1 MRAFM
6 VDGHP
11 LLGKIPGPLV
21 PARFGETLWV
31 AGGGRGDSAVL
42 RLDGAGWRSRRLDAN
57 GLRAIL
63 PLSDTTAVVAGEHGF
78 LAIIDADDERIVPTD
93 TGGCLYALAAVGGA
107 IRVTGDAGF
116 VAVLDPETG
125 ELRVEPPFTGDSVV
139 AVAAAPGGATVFVA
153 GDAVI
158 VRSPDGSV
166 RESFRGNAPLCG
178 VAFAPDGRAVVV
190 GDKGQ
195 VFRSAPG
202 GSFLPCREA
211 PSLDLEHVHYDAPR
225 DRFLVVG
232 ADGFVGLLDDTGFRA
247 APPATPPYRL
257 SGVVEWGDGHLFTG
271 WTQQGPP
278 FEFRGAL
285 YHDGSTVPDTVYHPP
300 RQDFGPP
307 RSRTVAVPSD
317 AALGAGDYTV
327 LPLAEATRLLPGV
340 SWPDCALDEV
350 RFYDGDV
357 HVADATALLG
367 SDTDYAVAIRGDLTV
382 DGTLDATAGG
392 EGYGSLLVVGGD
404 VWARAAMF
412 RYGIAAAI
420 GGTLQV
426 ATVVLCDHGDDGGTL
441 RAGEIDAQ
449 VLSYSLYFPR
459 PDAEFDAFL
468 IGDVY
473 GEASFP
479 PERADEVFVPEVLE
493 DGFLDERT
501 AAKWLREGRPIL
513 RED

>member
-1 MRAFM
+1 M

-42 RLDGAGWRSRRLDAN
+42 RFDAEGWRARALRAH

-63 PLSDTTAVVAGEHGF
+63 PLSGTTAVVAGEHGF
-78 LAIIDADDERIVPTD
+78 LVIVDVDGDDLIVS
-93 TGGCLYALAAVGGA
+93 TGSDGCLYALAAVDGS
-107 IRVTGDAGF
+107 IWVTGDDGF
-116 VAVLDPETG
+116 VAVLDPDTR
-125 ELRVEPPFTGDSVV
+125 ELRVQRAFTGDSVV
-139 AVAAAPGGATVFVA
+139 AVAAAPGGAVVFAA
-153 GDAVI
+153 GDVLF
-158 VRSPDGSV
+158 VRSADGSV
-166 RESFRGNAPLCG
+166 RETVRGNAPLCG
-178 VAFAPDGRAVVV
+178 VAFAPDGRGVVV

-195 VFRSAPG
+195 LFHAVPG
-202 GSFLPCREA
+202 GSFTPCQGA
-211 PSLDLEHVHYDAPR
+211 PSLDLEHVHYDEAR

-232 ADGFVGLLDDTGFRA
+232 ERGFVGVLDDAGFRA
-247 APPATPPYRL
+247 AQPATPPYRL
-257 SGVVEWGDGHLFTG
+257 SGVVEWGDGHLYTG
-271 WTQQGPP
+271 WTEQGPP

-285 YHDGSTVPDTVYHPP
+285 YHDGTTVPDHVYHPP

-307 RSRTVAVPSD
+307 RTRTVAEPSET
-317 AALGAGDYTV
+317 ALGAGDFTL
-327 LPLAEATRLLPGV
+327 LPLDEATALLPDV

-350 RFYDGDV
+350 RWYDGDV
-357 HVADATALLG
+357 HV
-367 SDTDYAVAIRGDLTV
+367 SDTAALFEDYEDSGYAVAIRGNLTV

-404 VWARAAMF
+404 VWANAAMF
-412 RYGIAAAI
+412 RYGIAASIA
-420 GGTLQV
+420 GTLQV
-426 ATVVLCDHGDDGGTL
+426 ATAVMCDHGDDGGTL
-441 RAGEIDAQ
+441 WAGEISAQ

-473 GEASFP
+473 GEKSFP

-493 DGFLDERT
+493 DGVLDERT
-501 AAKWLREGRPIL
+501 AARWLREGRPIL
-513 RED
+513 RAV